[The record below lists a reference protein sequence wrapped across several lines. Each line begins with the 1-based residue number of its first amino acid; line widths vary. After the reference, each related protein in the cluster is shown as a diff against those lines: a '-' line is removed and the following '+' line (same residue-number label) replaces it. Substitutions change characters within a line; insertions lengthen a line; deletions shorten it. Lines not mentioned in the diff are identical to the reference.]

1 MGQESLCESINSHQF
16 SIFFLKIKVLFLSSS
31 LINLF
36 EEVLT
41 VCVFVYHHMSSSEY
55 RKNTFFPLLVII

>member
-1 MGQESLCESINSHQF
+1 MGQESCVKVYTLINF
-16 SIFFLKIKVLFLSSS
+16 LFFLKSKVLFLSSS